1 MFDKISG
8 NIFPWSDIVVNI
20 LTNGYL
26 ASELRKKLGTCCPN
40 IEGFYQGQKKIE
52 SFWNNMLYSF
62 NYLCLF

>member
-26 ASELRKKLGTCCPN
+26 ASELRKKNWEHAVTISKAFTREKEN
-40 IEGFYQGQKKIE
+40 RKFSE
-52 SFWNNMLYSF
+52 
-62 NYLCLF
+62 